1 MNVKIGSLELRPGEK
16 VTGEIHIPEV
26 SLPLP
31 ATLIQGTEK
40 GPSVLI
46 TAGIHSME
54 FPGIQTALELAE
66 ELQPVEICG
75 SILILPVVNRSG
87 FENRTVSTVHE
98 DGKNLNRV
106 FPGDLDGST
115 AEKIAH
121 FFVHA
126 LYPQIDYKIDLHSGD
141 VFEELNEF
149 IYCQGK
155 ARPDVLRKS
164 EEMARVTSLPF
175 IVASQSDE
183 GGAYNYAGR
192 AGVPA
197 VLIER
202 GSTGTWS
209 KADVLRNKNDVRQIL
224 RYLGSLDGEAVIDR
238 EKPIYREACYHDAA
252 HTGLWYPT
260 CSPDDT
266 FEKGALLGVIKD
278 YFGKVLE
285 EIHADCDGRILY
297 QTTSLNILENTP
309 AVAYASLESEGRG

>member
-1 MNVKIGSLELRPGEK
+1 MKIGSLELRPGEK

-31 ATLIQGTEK
+31 ATLIQGAVQ

-66 ELQPVEICG
+66 ELQPGEVRG

-106 FPGDLDGST
+106 FPGDLKGST

-121 FFVHA
+121 FFVQTI
-126 LYPQIDYKIDLHSGD
+126 YPQIDYKIDLHSGD

-155 ARPDVLRKS
+155 ARPEVMQKS

-209 KADVLRNKNDVRQIL
+209 EADVDKNKKDVRMIL
-224 RYLGSLDGEAVIDR
+224 RYLGGLDGEAVIDR
-238 EKPIYREACYHDAA
+238 EKPIYREAHYHDAA

-260 CSPDDT
+260 CRPDDT

-285 EIHADCDGRILY
+285 GIHADCDGKLLY
-297 QTTSLNILENTP
+297 QTTSLNILEHSP
-309 AVAYASLESEGRG
+309 AVAYACLESEGHG